1 MNKAFS
7 LFETILVLI
16 LIGFLALFLS
26 RTLWEFYYLNNQQLK
41 MKDLILKTHLSVLRL
56 EKLLQTCTNI
66 TSLYSPNSNFK
77 LQLQNRKELYN
88 DEQNII
94 YALVNKEIKKIF
106 IHSENNITA
115 SFKGKFIPI
124 QARIKL
130 FLKEDKIHYELYP
143 YFNNQLEQ
151 YSIFMDNVSLFE
163 IQKQKL
169 KVCLKEQEQEYCL
182 TKRLFI

>member
-1 MNKAFS
+1 MIISFNLKNYIFKIKITPYIFTMNKAFS

-66 TSLYSPNSNFK
+66 TFEPNHISYLLKDDLLYLDDNKEKLLNSSLILENNTSLYSPNSNFK

-94 YALVNKEIKKIF
+94 YALVNKEIKKY
-106 IHSENNITA
+106 
-115 SFKGKFIPI
+115 SF
-124 QARIKL
+124 
-130 FLKEDKIHYELYP
+130 
-143 YFNNQLEQ
+143 
-151 YSIFMDNVSLFE
+151 
-163 IQKQKL
+163 IQKIISLLLLRVNLSLSKL
-169 KVCLKEQEQEYCL
+169 E
-182 TKRLFI
+182 